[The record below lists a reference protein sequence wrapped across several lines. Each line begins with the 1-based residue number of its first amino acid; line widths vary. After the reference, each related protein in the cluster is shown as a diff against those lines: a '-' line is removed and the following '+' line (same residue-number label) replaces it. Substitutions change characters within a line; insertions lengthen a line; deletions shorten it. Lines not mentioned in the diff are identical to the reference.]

1 MPHPALFILI
11 ITLAIFTQTVS
22 GFGLALISMPLLIE
36 ALGIQIAAPLVALVA
51 ITAEV
56 VLLLR
61 YRHALNFSVVR
72 RLSIASVIGVPVGV
86 FLLPRVDE
94 RLMLTLL
101 GLLVTGYALYALA
114 RPRLPEIQHP
124 RWAYGFGFASGI
136 LSGAYNAAGPPIVIY
151 GSCRRWLPA
160 EFKGN
165 LQGYFL
171 INSVMVI
178 LAHAL
183 SQHYT
188 PFVWQNYLSALPGI
202 GLGLLLGFS
211 LDRFINPLV
220 FRRIVLVLLVVVGL
234 NLIF

>member
-1 MPHPALFILI
+1 MPHPALIILI
-11 ITLAIFTQTVS
+11 VALAIFTQTVS
-22 GFGLALISMPLLIE
+22 GFGLALVSMPLLIE
-36 ALGIQIAAPLVALVA
+36 AMGIQIAAPLVALVA

-61 YRHALNFSVVR
+61 HRHALNFSVVR
-72 RLSIASVIGVPVGV
+72 RLSIASVVGVPVGV
-86 FLLPRVDE
+86 FLLPRIDE

-101 GLLVTGYALYALA
+101 GLLVTGYALYALV

-160 EFKGN
+160 EFKSN
-165 LQGYFL
+165 LQGYFV

-178 LAHAL
+178 LAHTL

-188 PFVWQNYLSALPGI
+188 PFVWQNYLIALPGI

-211 LDRFINPLV
+211 LDRLINPLV